1 MALFFS
7 LRNAILLTT
16 LLIHPFFAAAAGDE
30 EVVTTRTRT
39 IVHGQSAD
47 TIKEKELIKS
57 RLEGT
62 EARVRSLLADL
73 ETFSSTASKAKAEIH
88 TSLLE
93 TWTNVEHL
101 ARDRCGTEL
110 ETVRTTQRKAEA
122 RVADLQ
128 DELRQAA
135 HETENLKLSI
145 SKSSNTETH
154 FKTELGAERSRREEV
169 EAEVHELRDKL
180 HWASATANETQTY
193 DLVAERLEALLLVV
207 SERSQMMQRVLTM
220 VSDHHAGYEDWRVEL
235 STLGEMVRDANK
247 GFSGGQES
255 AASDAQAR
263 RVSDL
268 ERRLKD
274 AQRSRDDAVAERNQ
288 LRNSYD
294 KLRVTG
300 GGSGGGGSSGG
311 FGTQQNRIIYQT
323 TEGYGFLG
331 MATAVIMTLLC
342 GALMLVLCN
351 FGTSGG
357 GGGGGSGSEPGTPFA
372 ASSARR
378 GSNSFTPDRNVGTP
392 SGNAFNP
399 STSPVTYPGSGQR
412 QTTPRR
418 Y

>member
-1 MALFFS
+1 MTVFSSFGIAL
-7 LRNAILLTT
+7 LLTT
-16 LLIHPFFAAAAGDE
+16 LLIHPFFAAADE
-30 EVVTTRTRT
+30 EVLTTRTRTRT

-73 ETFSSTASKAKAEIH
+73 ETFSSTATKAKAEIH

-93 TWTNVEHL
+93 TWTNVENL

-154 FKTELGAERSRREEV
+154 FKTELGAERSRREAV

-207 SERSQMMQRVLTM
+207 SERSQMLQRVLTM

-247 GFSGGQES
+247 GFSGGLES

-300 GGSGGGGSSGG
+300 GGSGSGSSGG
-311 FGTQQNRIIYQT
+311 FSAQQNRIIYQT

-357 GGGGGSGSEPGTPFA
+357 GGGGSGSEPGTPFA
-372 ASSARR
+372 AASARR
-378 GSNSFTPDRNVGTP
+378 GSNAFTPDRNSGTP